1 MNDLADTGMEATG
14 TIGIR
19 DSPLSEEELVEIGQ
33 NVLDS
38 PEQGGDSMEIGCM
51 SGGSQPGH
59 VFPESTYV
67 NHGALL
73 CEDTTAMNAD
83 K

>member
-38 PEQGGDSMEIGCM
+38 PEQGGDSMEIG
-51 SGGSQPGH
+51 H